1 MRDAELESSGEAGVT
16 GYLLLFRGKDW
27 DEGLSREELQEVM
40 NRTNAW
46 FNGLFASGKVKG
58 GQALARE
65 GKFVAGKSGAVVI
78 DGPFAESKEAIGG
91 YLLLDVATLEEA
103 VAIARKSPGLDYGIS
118 VEVRPVMDECPCY
131 KRAREKL
138 GMVPA

>member
-1 MRDAELESSGEAGVT
+1 MRDRELEGSSEAGIT

-27 DEGLSREELQEVM
+27 DEGLSQEELQEFM

-46 FNGLFASGKVKG
+46 FNGLIATGKVKG
-58 GQALARE
+58 GQGLARE
-65 GKFVAGKSGAVVI
+65 GKLVSGKRGGVVM

-103 VAIARKSPGLDYGIS
+103 VAIAQKSPALDYGIS

-138 GMVPA
+138 GMVAA